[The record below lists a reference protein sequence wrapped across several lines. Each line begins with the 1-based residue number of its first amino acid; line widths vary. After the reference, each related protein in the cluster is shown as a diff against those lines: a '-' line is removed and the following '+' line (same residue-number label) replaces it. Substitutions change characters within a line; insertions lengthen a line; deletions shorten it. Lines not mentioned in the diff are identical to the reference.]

1 MMASIVCV
9 DLVGCEDQSAD
20 EAVICAGSSIV
31 ESDRSSA
38 NTPLLR
44 HRLSER
50 KVGRVDGT

>member
-9 DLVGCEDQSAD
+9 DLVGCENQSA
-20 EAVICAGSSIV
+20 EKAVICVGTSNV

-44 HRLSER
+44 HRRSER
-50 KVGRVDGT
+50 KVGRGGRT